1 MTDPLPP
8 FYNLAKIDWLASSGS
23 SPWTGLGQEER
34 RSQILEAACGVSLI
48 KDTIRLPMEGTVE
61 ESGLSKGTLYW
72 YYESKKEIFLSVM
85 ENWLGGWGKSLQ
97 GSFSPQDP
105 PAEKLHKLNQVMI
118 RSGLELRDL
127 LPVVMEFWSHATQD
141 EAITEMLRVMFE
153 EYDSLIGG
161 IIQEGIS
168 RGEFREGNIHHLA
181 SILVAAYD
189 GLLFQW
195 MLNPETFPW
204 PETATTLM
212 ETFLASMTKKQ
223 AWAN

>member
-1 MTDPLPP
+1 MDK
-8 FYNLAKIDWLASSGS
+8 AKVA
-23 SPWTGLGQEER
+23 EER
-34 RSQILEAACGVSLI
+34 RSQILEAALRCFAHQGYYQTTMDDIV
-48 KDTIRLPMEGTVE
+48 K

-72 YYESKKEIFLSVM
+72 YYASKKEIFLSVM
-85 ENWLGGWGKSLQ
+85 ENWLGEWEKSLQ

-105 PAEKLHKLNQVMI
+105 PAEKLRKLNQVMI

-141 EAITEMLRVMFE
+141 ETIKAMFRAMFE
-153 EYDSLIGG
+153 EYGSFISG

-168 RGEFREGNIHHLA
+168 RGEFREANVHHLA

-195 MLNPETFPW
+195 MLNPEIFPW
-204 PETATTLM
+204 PETATTLI
-212 ETFLASMTKKQ
+212 ETFLGSMTKK
-223 AWAN
+223 

>member
-1 MTDPLPP
+1 MDK
-8 FYNLAKIDWLASSGS
+8 AKVA
-23 SPWTGLGQEER
+23 EER
-34 RSQILEAACGVSLI
+34 RSQILKAALRCFAHQGYHQTTMDDI
-48 KDTIRLPMEGTVE
+48 VE

-72 YYESKKEIFLSVM
+72 YYESKKEISLSVT

-141 EAITEMLRVMFE
+141 ETIKEMLRAMFE
-153 EYDSLIGG
+153 EYDSLISA

-168 RGEFREGNIHHLA
+168 KGEFREANVHHLS

-195 MLNPETFPW
+195 MLNPEAFPW
-204 PETATTLM
+204 PETATTLI
-212 ETFLASMTKKQ
+212 ETFLRSMTNK
-223 AWAN
+223 

>member
-1 MTDPLPP
+1 MDK
-8 FYNLAKIDWLASSGS
+8 AEVA
-23 SPWTGLGQEER
+23 EER
-34 RSQILEAACGVSLI
+34 RSQILEAALRRFAHQGYHQSTMDDI
-48 KDTIRLPMEGTVE
+48 VE

-85 ENWLGGWGKSLQ
+85 EDWLGRWGKSLQ

-105 PAEKLHKLNQVMI
+105 PAEKLRKLNQVMI

-141 EAITEMLRVMFE
+141 ETIKEMLQATFE
-153 EYDSLIGG
+153 EYDSLISG

-168 RGEFREGNIHHLA
+168 RGEFREVNVHHLA
-181 SILVAAYD
+181 SILAAAYD

-195 MLNPETFPW
+195 MLNPEAFPW
-204 PETATTLM
+204 PETATTLI
-212 ETFLASMTKKQ
+212 ETFLASMTKK
-223 AWAN
+223 